1 MTLAWNHP
9 FTSIIAGP
17 TSCAPIRFFEG
28 QPNLNEIAPEA
39 NAPARIIIIDDFM
52 RESSHK
58 VVDIFTKGSHHRNL
72 SVMFITQN
80 IFHQS
85 KGSRDMSLNAHYIV
99 MFKNPRDKSQIF
111 HFSRQVYTENP
122 KFLQETITE
131 ATCKPHSYL
140 LFDMKQMT
148 PEAFRFRTDIFPNE
162 SNAVYVLRNGEK
174 LKQNVTSKPTMDNLD
189 TEKKTVLNDKK
200 SNEYDIP
207 LVENNDFGSLAMADD
222 IVQSMGRNQILS
234 RKAKFLLHLLSR
246 SFIISWDDSG
256 R

>member
-28 QPNLNEIAPEA
+28 LPNLNEIAPEA
-39 NAPARIIIIDDFM
+39 NAPARIIIIYDFM

-58 VVDIFTKGSHHRNL
+58 VVDIFSKGSHHRNL
-72 SVMFITQN
+72 SVMFKTQN

-99 MFKNPRDKSQIF
+99 MFKNPR
-111 HFSRQVYTENP
+111 QVYPENP
-122 KFLQETITE
+122 KFLQETFTD
-131 ATCKPHSYL
+131 ATSKHHSYL

-162 SNAVYVLRNGEK
+162 SNAVYVPLNGGPSYS
-174 LKQNVTSKPTMDNLD
+174 Q
-189 TEKKTVLNDKK
+189 
-200 SNEYDIP
+200 Y
-207 LVENNDFGSLAMADD
+207 FA
-222 IVQSMGRNQILS
+222 
-234 RKAKFLLHLLSR
+234 
-246 SFIISWDDSG
+246 
-256 R
+256 